1 MGIRS
6 RIKKRLPIFGR
17 KTVSPVAPTPT
28 NDNVEASHFEPEPY
42 NEPASQRGDQDVQ
55 SFLKDFVTQNQIVIF
70 MKGSPESPSCGF
82 SANASAILSS
92 YGKPYAHFDVFLDQ
106 DVREGVKDYSQ
117 WPTLPQIYIGGEFI
131 GGSDILTQM
140 HQSGELKSELDA
152 LEGKA
157 SND

>member
-17 KTVSPVAPTPT
+17 KNTPPAPVPSAESTSGT
-28 NDNVEASHFEPEPY
+28 AFEPEPY
-42 NEPASQRGDQDVQ
+42 VEPASPRGDQEVQ
-55 SFLKDFVTQNQIVIF
+55 SFLKTFVSDNPIVIF

-82 SANASAILSS
+82 SANASAILAS
-92 YGKPYAHFDVFLDQ
+92 YGREFAHFDVFLDQ
-106 DVREGVKDYSQ
+106 DVREGVKDFSQ

-140 HQSGELKSELDA
+140 HQSGELRQEIEALDGPSED
-152 LEGKA
+152 
-157 SND
+157 

>member
-17 KTVSPVAPTPT
+17 KNTPPAPVSPSESSSSTA
-28 NDNVEASHFEPEPY
+28 FEPEPY
-42 NEPASQRGDQDVQ
+42 AEPASPRGEQDVQ
-55 SFLKDFVTQNQIVIF
+55 VFLKEFVSNNQIVIF

-82 SANASAILSS
+82 SANASAILTS
-92 YGKPYAHFDVFLDQ
+92 YGRQFTHFDVFLDQ
-106 DVREGVKDYSQ
+106 DVREGVKDFSQ

-140 HQSGELKSELDA
+140 HQSGELRQEIESLDEA
-152 LEGKA
+152 DGE
-157 SND
+157 